1 MHCQGVPVDNVYKFV
16 YLGGVLAA
24 DANQDYDIDK
34 RIAMVMSRCGR
45 LRSIFDSQE
54 IGPWLK
60 IRLYKASVCS
70 LLTYGC
76 ESWTLTDRVV
86 RKLNHTNSLMLSS
99 ITGRTVQEEARST
112 TSSFDLVRNIR
123 VRRFRWLGEILR
135 MHPDRLIFKSIVFQY
150 VNGHGGSLTMD
161 VPQHNDLTHLIQ
173 IAREKMT
180 WKSLESNIPSHLRR
194 GI

>member
-123 VRRFRWLGEILR
+123 VRRFR
-135 MHPDRLIFKSIVFQY
+135 
-150 VNGHGGSLTMD
+150 
-161 VPQHNDLTHLIQ
+161 
-173 IAREKMT
+173 
-180 WKSLESNIPSHLRR
+180 
-194 GI
+194 

>member
-1 MHCQGVPVDNVYKFV
+1 MI
-16 YLGGVLAA
+16 YLGGVFAA
-24 DANQDYDIDK
+24 DARQEYDIDK
-34 RIAMVMSRCGR
+34 RIAMAMSRCGR

-76 ESWTLTDRVV
+76 ESWVMTDRVM
-86 RKLNHTNSLMLSS
+86 RKLNNANSLLLSS

-112 TSSFDLVRNIR
+112 TASFDLVRHIR

-135 MHPDRLIFKSIVFQY
+135 MHPDRLLFKSIIYQY
-150 VNGHGGSLTMD
+150 ENANSGSLTMD
-161 VPQHNDLTHLIQ
+161 VPQHNDLTHLIEL
-173 IAREKMT
+173 ARDKT
-180 WKSLESNIPSHLRR
+180 YWNSLESSIPSHLRR
-194 GI
+194 RD